1 MGRKTRYKLPE
12 DSITRKAPV
21 IAGQWNHELNERDGF
36 GSPDDY
42 TIGSGVK
49 AWWHC
54 NHGHD
59 WKAAICDRIRGRGC
73 PYCSNKL
80 LLKGYNDLE
89 TMCPWITMRWDYF
102 MNRMMRLGEPSDYLY
117 GSHAKVWV
125 KCGNPLHPS
134 RYLSIQAIMDNYHC
148 LYCIGK
154 LPVKGI
160 NDLETLYPWIARQW
174 YQPFNDYE
182 HLGTP
187 DMYLPRSGRK
197 AWFWCGNPLHK
208 PWKTAICNRTLGKG
222 CPQCHPTGGNLII
235 TPGVNDLESQYPWIA
250 RQWYQP
256 FNDYEHLGTPDMYF
270 AHSGVKVWWWCG
282 NPLHKPWKATI
293 GERTGDARHSSGCPQ
308 CAHMIPSPDWN
319 FKIICPEKSALW
331 DYDLNNDSPEDYT
344 PYSNEYK
351 WFKCEN
357 GEHESFKAMIR
368 NVSDG
373 YSCPQCPH
381 HNRSEIPQRRSA
393 WLQHNARN

>member
-49 AWWHC
+49 TWWHC

-187 DMYLPRSGRK
+187 DMY
-197 AWFWCGNPLHK
+197 
-208 PWKTAICNRTLGKG
+208 
-222 CPQCHPTGGNLII
+222 
-235 TPGVNDLESQYPWIA
+235 
-250 RQWYQP
+250 
-256 FNDYEHLGTPDMYF
+256 F

-282 NPLHKPWKATI
+282 YISH
-293 GERTGDARHSSGCPQ
+293 G
-308 CAHMIPSPDWN
+308 
-319 FKIICPEKSALW
+319 
-331 DYDLNNDSPEDYT
+331 
-344 PYSNEYK
+344 
-351 WFKCEN
+351 
-357 GEHESFKAMIR
+357 
-368 NVSDG
+368 
-373 YSCPQCPH
+373 
-381 HNRSEIPQRRSA
+381 RRR
-393 WLQHNARN
+393 LVKEQEMQDIVQDVHNAII